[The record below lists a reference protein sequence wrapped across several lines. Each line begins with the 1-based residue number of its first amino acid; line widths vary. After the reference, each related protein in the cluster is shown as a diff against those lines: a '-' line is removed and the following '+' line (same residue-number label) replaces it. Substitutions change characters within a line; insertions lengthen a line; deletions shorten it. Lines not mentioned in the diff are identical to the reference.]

1 MNIVYFDD
9 NIVVAV
15 KPYGVLSASGN
26 SDNNDM
32 ISILKKEISKEIY
45 PVHRL
50 DRTTGG
56 LMVFACNKESAAQLS
71 AQISDHLFDK
81 EYMVAA
87 KGESDMDIGQMNDII
102 FFDRFKNKSYI
113 VKKERKGAKKA
124 SLNYEKLEAAD
135 LQGYKASLYKVKLL
149 TGRTH
154 QIRVQFASR
163 NMPLLGDRRYGS
175 DYVSD
180 DIAIWSYKIGFL
192 DPKDKNYMEFTS
204 KPENDVFFKFN
215 RLI

>member
-9 NIVVAV
+9 FVVVAV

-26 SDNNDM
+26 SDDDM
-32 ISILKKEISKEIY
+32 ISLLKKETSKEIY

-56 LMVFACNKESAAQLS
+56 LMVFACTTESAAELS
-71 AQISDHLFDK
+71 KQISEHSFCK
-81 EYMVAA
+81 EYLAAA
-87 KGESDMDIGQMNDII
+87 KGETEDIKGQMNDIL
-102 FFDRFKNKSYI
+102 FFDRFKNKSYT
-113 VKKERKGAKKA
+113 VKKERKGAKPA
-124 SLNYEKLEAAD
+124 SLEYEKLESKD
-135 LQGYKASLYKVKLL
+135 TDGYKASLYRIKLY

-163 NMPLLGDRRYGS
+163 GMPLLGDRRYGS
-175 DYVSD
+175 DFKAD
-180 DIAIWSYKIGFL
+180 NIALWSYKIGFIN
-192 DPKDKNYMEFTS
+192 PGNKSYSEFES
-204 KPENDVFFKFN
+204 KPENDVFLRFN